1 MRAPSAVARDAAHVP
16 YVHRPAAGAS
26 RGELVLNE
34 IAMNKKLNEGARR
47 VIAAYKSFDA
57 LAANYD
63 LLPREER
70 YGVA

>member
-1 MRAPSAVARDAAHVP
+1 MRAPSAVARDATHVP
-16 YVHRPAAGAS
+16 YVHRPAAGTS
-26 RGELVLNE
+26 HGELVLNE

-47 VIAAYKSFDA
+47 VIAAYASYTA

>member
-1 MRAPSAVARDAAHVP
+1 
-16 YVHRPAAGAS
+16 
-26 RGELVLNE
+26 
-34 IAMNKKLNEGARR
+34 MNKKLNEGARR
-47 VIAAYKSFDA
+47 VIATYASYTA